1 MGFTIMSE
9 DIFYTIVY
17 FYAILVASLAY
28 YVDTSERLDGTF
40 QKFVC
45 LQTDDKFDYFVDIY
59 CFMRSDGRDG
69 DNIQ

>member
-28 YVDTSERLDGTF
+28 YVDTSERFDGTF

-45 LQTDDKFDYFVDIY
+45 LQTNDQFVFLVDISGFVRCDSRY
-59 CFMRSDGRDG
+59 G
-69 DNIQ
+69 NII

>member
-28 YVDTSERLDGTF
+28 YVDPSERFDGTS

-45 LQTDDKFDYFVDIY
+45 LQTNDQFVFLVDLSGFVRCDSRY
-59 CFMRSDGRDG
+59 G
-69 DNIQ
+69 NII